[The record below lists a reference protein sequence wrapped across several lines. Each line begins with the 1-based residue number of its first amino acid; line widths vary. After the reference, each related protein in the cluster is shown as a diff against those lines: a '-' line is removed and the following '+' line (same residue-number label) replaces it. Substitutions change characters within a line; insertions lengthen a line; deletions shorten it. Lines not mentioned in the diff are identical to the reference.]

1 MRIWTATRATRAIR
15 RYYNQQPRYVHFSWI
30 TMDLL
35 SISSVVWIHLLS
47 LVDPPHRLGMLHPT
61 GATCARSGEEN
72 VPWTRAGPA
81 GARHGMACGKL
92 PNGFQVTSEL
102 GWIVSYSKIPN
113 LQIWGIFFGTSWKLT
128 CSAVWY
134 LSDWPW
140 FPVLGGH
147 LRESADLAGWWGV
160 EVDR

>member
-113 LQIWGIFFGTSWKLT
+113 LQIWGIFFRDQLKTDLFGCLVSKRLAMIPGARWTSPRKRRPRRLMRCGSW
-128 CSAVWY
+128 
-134 LSDWPW
+134 
-140 FPVLGGH
+140 
-147 LRESADLAGWWGV
+147 
-160 EVDR
+160 